1 MTSIL
6 KVDSI
11 QNAAGTAAMT
21 IDSSGNLITPNQSV
35 FRVSLNNH
43 QTISNNTNTLVAFD
57 TVTFDPNS
65 WWNNTTKQFLPTIA
79 GYYCSQVSLRWN
91 SSDDWDIADV
101 YFYKN
106 NDIMQAAS
114 LRNERFETIVLTSLV
129 YLNGSG
135 DYLKVNAQQNSGSDK
150 QIRGTSTGADTNFSS
165 FKVLG

>member
-21 IDSSGNLITPNQSV
+21 IDSGGNLITPNQSV

-43 QTISNNTNTLVAFD
+43 QTISNNTNTLVSFD
-57 TVTFDPNS
+57 TVTFDPNN
-65 WWNNTTKQFLPTIA
+65 WWDTTNKQFLPTIA
-79 GYYCSQVSLRWN
+79 GYYCSQISLRWN
-91 SSDDWDIADV
+91 SSDDWDIADL

-106 NDIMQAAS
+106 SDIVQAAS

-129 YLNGSG
+129 YLNGSS
-135 DYLKVNAQQNSGSDK
+135 DYLKVFAMQSSGSNKD
-150 QIRGTSTGADTNFSS
+150 IRGTSNGADTNFSA
-165 FKVLG
+165 FRILG